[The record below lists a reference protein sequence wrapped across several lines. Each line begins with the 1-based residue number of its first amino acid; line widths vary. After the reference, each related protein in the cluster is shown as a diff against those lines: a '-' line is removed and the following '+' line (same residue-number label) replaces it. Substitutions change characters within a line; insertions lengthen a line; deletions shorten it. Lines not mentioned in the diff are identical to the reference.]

1 MKRIIITIAACLSA
15 VTCNLQ
21 AETTLVDALRG
32 AAQNNPDFMAK
43 AASLNAQRDIIS
55 ERNAALKPQLSVL
68 AVSAWDKRKLL
79 ESNIESGSS
88 TDWGRDNSAM
98 VSLDQVLFN
107 PVFSNL
113 VLEAEEEYNIA
124 AMDLEAAR
132 LDLIEETTTQYIEVL
147 RIAET
152 VNLFQI
158 EIDAAAKAL
167 EIAWTRYLDGTVREV
182 DAMQAEARIM
192 DMQSRMA
199 GVQLDLKDALF
210 HLESQTGLTIQVL
223 TGIDQEYELA
233 RILPNMDENW
243 LAKALETNPEL
254 LVANAQKAL
263 ANQKVNTARKAFLPT
278 FDFNLSHTFS
288 DADRDYDTRPEFDR
302 RRETRAAVSMSWNI
316 YQGGGLEASLSRA
329 KHERTAS
336 EYQFESMRNFVSQQV
351 TTAARRLDV
360 EQKRLQAL
368 TSTKQ
373 TIGKILAERRAS
385 YEAGL
390 IDLPT
395 LLEAERDWVQV
406 VSEVK
411 FVQYDLILAL
421 VRLHRFTGELDMALM
436 EDVQGAFAG
445 YVGIAESR

>member
-1 MKRIIITIAACLSA
+1 M
-15 VTCNLQ
+15 
-21 AETTLVDALRG
+21 
-32 AAQNNPDFMAK
+32 
-43 AASLNAQRDIIS
+43 
-55 ERNAALKPQLSVL
+55 
-68 AVSAWDKRKLL
+68 
-79 ESNIESGSS
+79 
-88 TDWGRDNSAM
+88 
-98 VSLDQVLFN
+98 
-107 PVFSNL
+107 
-113 VLEAEEEYNIA
+113 
-124 AMDLEAAR
+124 
-132 LDLIEETTTQYIEVL
+132 L

-254 LVANAQKAL
+254 LVANAQNAL

-288 DADRDYDTRPEFDR
+288 DADRYYDTRPEFDR